1 MINLFVRVVIVM
13 LFFYDT
19 FFFIDFNML
28 EFEEIGDDDEFFG
41 EEVFDDDF
49 VMDEDFGDVE
59 YDVDD
64 GRCVGS

>member
-1 MINLFVRVVIVM
+1 MRVVIVM

-19 FFFIDFNML
+19 FFFIDFNMS

-49 VMDEDFGDVE
+49 VMDEDVGDVDNV
-59 YDVDD
+59 DVDD